1 MGSGLVILVLFF
13 LWRAGVAL
21 ATCGGPIDF
30 NFLFWF
36 VSGVETTRVV
46 F

>member
-30 NFLFWF
+30 DFFFVLVRFW
-36 VSGVETTRVV
+36 R
-46 F
+46 